1 VSGRKRHDGEAT
13 GGDAAHGEASARAAD
28 ARVDAH
34 DGTEPSAVDAAGDD
48 EARLEIDDDG
58 SDVVAVGDDA
68 PGLDADAISA
78 ALAGPPVPDGHRSG
92 FAALVGRP
100 NVGKST
106 LLNTLLG
113 SKVSIVTP
121 KPQTTRHR
129 ILGLLNRP
137 LYQIA
142 LVDTPGIHDGHRRM
156 LNQYMNRSATASLE
170 DADVVVF
177 VVEALRWT
185 DEDERVLQRVKRA
198 NRPTVLAINKV
209 DRAKPKSRL
218 LPFVDEI
225 AKRHEFAAV
234 VPMSALKGD
243 NLARLPDV
251 IGGLL
256 PEGPPMFPAE
266 QVTDRSDRFRAAE
279 IIREKLTMRLQEELP
294 YGLTVEMERLEDL
307 EDGRLAINAVIWVE
321 RPGQKAIV
329 IGEGGALLKE
339 VGRAARL
346 DLNRLYGR
354 RVHLELWVK
363 VKENWA
369 DSAAALR
376 SFGYEGS

>member
-1 VSGRKRHDGEAT
+1 VSGRKDRERA
-13 GGDAAHGEASARAAD
+13 GGAEGGREPAAPAD
-28 ARVDAH
+28 VTSR
-34 DGTEPSAVDAAGDD
+34 GD
-48 EARLEIDDDG
+48 
-58 SDVVAVGDDA
+58 DDA
-68 PGLDADAISA
+68 PGHVDVTAPVESGAALDAAGVDA
-78 ALAGPPVPDGHRSG
+78 ALAALRPRADVPADHRAG

-106 LLNTLLG
+106 LLNALLER
-113 SKVSIVTP
+113 KLSIVTP

-137 LYQIA
+137 GYQVA

-156 LNQYMNRSATASLE
+156 LNQYMNRSATASLD
-170 DADVVVF
+170 DADVIVF

-185 DEDERVLQRVKRA
+185 DEDDRVLARVKRA
-198 NRPTVLAINKV
+198 GRPTVLAINKV
-209 DRAKPKSRL
+209 DRAKPKEKL
-218 LPFVDEI
+218 LPYVE
-225 AKRHEFAAV
+225 ALSKRHEFAAV
-234 VPMSALKGD
+234 VPMSALKRD

-256 PEGPPMFPAE
+256 PEGPPMFPE
-266 QVTDRSDRFRAAE
+266 DQLTDKSERFQAAE
-279 IIREKLTMRLQEELP
+279 IIREKLTLRLQEEVP
-294 YGLTVEMERLEDL
+294 YGLTVEIERQEEL
-307 EDGRLAINAVIWVE
+307 EDGRLAINAIIWVE

-339 VGRAARL
+339 IGRAARL
-346 DLNRLYGR
+346 DLNGLYGR

-369 DSAAALR
+369 DSAVALR

>member
-1 VSGRKRHDGEAT
+1 MTESGSQQH
-13 GGDAAHGEASARAAD
+13 RA
-28 ARVDAH
+28 
-34 DGTEPSAVDAAGDD
+34 
-48 EARLEIDDDG
+48 
-58 SDVVAVGDDA
+58 
-68 PGLDADAISA
+68 
-78 ALAGPPVPDGHRSG
+78 G

-106 LLNTLLG
+106 LLNALLER
-113 SKVSIVTP
+113 KLSIVTP

-129 ILGLLNRP
+129 ILGILTRP
-137 LYQIA
+137 EYQIA
-142 LVDTPGIHDGHRRM
+142 IVDTPGIHDGRRRM
-156 LNQYMNRSATASLE
+156 LNQYMNRSASASLE

-185 DEDERVLQRVKRA
+185 DEDERVLQRIERA
-198 NRPTVLAINKV
+198 GRPTVLVVNKA
-209 DRAKPKSRL
+209 DRARPRAKL
-218 LPFVDEI
+218 LPYLDELGRRY
-225 AKRHEFAAV
+225 AFAAV
-234 VPMSALKGD
+234 VPMSALKRD
-243 NLARLPDV
+243 NLAQLPGV
-251 IGGLL
+251 VAALL
-256 PEGPPMFPAE
+256 PESPQLFPPE
-266 QVTDRSDRFRAAE
+266 QYTDRSERFQAAE
-279 IIREKLTMRLQEELP
+279 IIREKLTLRLQEELP
-294 YGLTVEMERLEDL
+294 YGLTVELEKVEEL
-307 EDGRLAINAVIWVE
+307 EDGRLEIHAVIWVE

-376 SFGYEGS
+376 SFGYEGQ